1 MNFGAQPLAWWRIPE
16 KRASAYCVRLHQE
29 RIGQRLITKA
39 EPQKFIFGGPSG
51 LPFFIEVGLWTRLR
65 PILGTAM
72 LNCSSNQKG
81 WAVTDQ
87 PQQVTKV
94 LEVRKQHIPEQ
105 VLLLGFQT
113 ETGVVN
119 LVVSLDDAQDLADKL
134 AHNGVTA
141 A

>member
-1 MNFGAQPLAWWRIPE
+1 M
-16 KRASAYCVRLHQE
+16 
-29 RIGQRLITKA
+29 
-39 EPQKFIFGGPSG
+39 
-51 LPFFIEVGLWTRLR
+51 
-65 PILGTAM
+65 
-72 LNCSSNQKG
+72 
-81 WAVTDQ
+81 TDQ

-119 LVVSLDDAQDLADKL
+119 LVVSLDDVQDLADKL
-134 AHNGVTA
+134 AHNGITA